1 MPVCFQ
7 CLFGKKVTVIIDCFE
22 VFIEK
27 PSNLLAGDQ
36 TFSNYKHHNTIKI
49 LIGITPQ
56 GSISFVSESWGGCTS
71 GTFLTENCR
80 FLDKLV
86 PGDVVMADRG
96 FTVAERVGMRQARLV
111 IPAFTK
117 GKSQLDPVDVEKT
130 RGIAN
135 VRIHVERVIGLF
147 RRKYIILEVL
157 FQLIFL
163 YPVRMPHQSLTTSSK
178 FVQLLL
184 IYVHQ
189 YYHMTRNFDTSA
201 QLCQVV
207 QRTQELSWIRANY
220 HLCYVTFQCGFPV
233 MCFDQ

>member
-1 MPVCFQ
+1 MDVRLAPLIFWPERDQLWKTMPVCFQ
-7 CLFGKKVTVIIDCFE
+7 YSFGKKVTVIIDCFE

-27 PSNLLAGDQ
+27 PSNLLARAQ

-49 LIGITPQ
+49 SIGITPQ

-71 GTFLTENCR
+71 NKFLTENCR

-86 PGDVVMADRG
+86 QGDVVMADRG
-96 FTVAERVGMRQARLV
+96 FTVAESVGMRQARLV

-147 RRKYIILEVL
+147 RRKYIIFEGTLPTD
-157 FQLIFL
+157 FL
-163 YPVRMPHQSLTTSSK
+163 VSSQNAPS
-178 FVQLLL
+178 VIDHVIRVCAAL
-184 IYVHQ
+184 V
-189 YYHMTRNFDTSA
+189 N
-201 QLCQVV
+201 LCPPI
-207 QRTQELSWIRANY
+207 LPY
-220 HLCYVTFQCGFPV
+220 
-233 MCFDQ
+233 D

>member
-1 MPVCFQ
+1 
-7 CLFGKKVTVIIDCFE
+7 
-22 VFIEK
+22 
-27 PSNLLAGDQ
+27 
-36 TFSNYKHHNTIKI
+36 
-49 LIGITPQ
+49 
-56 GSISFVSESWGGCTS
+56 
-71 GTFLTENCR
+71 
-80 FLDKLV
+80 
-86 PGDVVMADRG
+86 MADRG

-189 YYHMTRNFDTSA
+189 YYHMTRNFVTPE
-201 QLCQVV
+201 QFCQVV
-207 QRTQELSWIRANY
+207 QSTQELILDKSKFSSR
-220 HLCYVTFQCGFPV
+220 LCNFSVRFSSYVF
-233 MCFDQ
+233 